1 MSNTRALEISVS
13 LEPKTYDIDFS
24 GIVSNIVYIRW
35 LEDLRLIW
43 LQTHFR
49 PLNALLEDG
58 ICPVILQTRVDYK
71 RALLISDKPSGR
83 MWVTGYTRFKWI
95 LSAEISARGRTRAI
109 AEQTGGFL
117 NLDTKQAV
125 PVPDDLYSK
134 FSKAVDSA

>member
-1 MSNTRALEISVS
+1 MSSNRALEITVG

-43 LQTHFR
+43 LETHFR
-49 PLNALLEDG
+49 PLNTLLEDG
-58 ICPVILQTRVDYK
+58 VCPVILQTRVDYK

-83 MWVTGYTRFKWI
+83 MWVSGYTRFKWV
-95 LSAEISARGRTRAI
+95 LGAEISARGWTRAI

-117 NLDTKQAV
+117 NMDTKQAV
-125 PVPDDLYSK
+125 PIPDDLYSK
-134 FSKAVDSA
+134 VSEAVDNA